1 MIKLFRKQQKKII
14 EDPKLK
20 ILNHDY
26 GHVLTKDT
34 NLPCDLTRSPLP
46 WYTYPAIEY
55 LVQFDFS
62 NASVF
67 EYGLGNSTLFWGERA
82 KDVTSVEHNTEWFLK
97 WKDNVP
103 QNIDLIYSNCKEDY
117 VASIM
122 KNDAKY
128 DLIVIDGIYR
138 VSCSQIASNYLKK
151 GGLIILDNSDWHTT
165 AASILRT
172 EGLLQ
177 VDMFGFGP
185 INDYTWATSLFF
197 DRNFAFKPTSE
208 IQPKHGI
215 GSLKHED
222 TIE

>member
-1 MIKLFRKQQKKII
+1 
-14 EDPKLK
+14 
-20 ILNHDY
+20 
-26 GHVLTKDT
+26 
-34 NLPCDLTRSPLP
+34 
-46 WYTYPAIEY
+46 
-55 LVQFDFS
+55 VQFDFS
-62 NASVF
+62 NVSVF

-82 KDVTSVEHNTEWFLK
+82 KDVTSVEHNIEWFLK

-103 QNIDLIYSNCKEDY
+103 QNIDLIHANCKEDY

-128 DLIVIDGIYR
+128 DIIVIDGIYR
-138 VSCSQIASNYLKK
+138 VSCSQIAPNSLKK

-165 AASILRT
+165 AAEILRVK
-172 EGLLQ
+172 GFLQ

-197 DRNFAFKPTSE
+197 DRSFAMKTISE
-208 IQPKHGI
+208 VQPKHGI
-215 GSLKHED
+215 GSLKHAD